1 MGVSRMTRRTALRR
15 STQLLAVMAGS
26 AGLAVAASAALAT
39 PQHHF
44 RVRPL
49 RTAFAVLR
57 EAHGAAAADSAPQE
71 PIGGASSTVLAGSFA
86 TGDSVYVATM
96 SDGDICIVDQ
106 EPAAAAGAAPS
117 NTSGLMAVGCSH
129 PGPAEQTGIGL
140 VAPAAEGSSARIT
153 LLVPNGVQTVAFA
166 KSDGTTVVESVV
178 NNVAQYAA
186 PNLVSASY
194 VTPGGQAVTDSAAP
208 SAALTPSPG
217 PAPSARA

>member
-1 MGVSRMTRRTALRR
+1 MTRRTALRR
-15 STQLLAVMAGS
+15 AAQLLAVMAGS
-26 AGLAVAASAALAT
+26 AGLAVVASAALAA

-44 RVRPL
+44 RARPL
-49 RTAFAVLR
+49 RRAFAVLG
-57 EAHGAAAADSAPQE
+57 EAHAAAADSAPQE

-96 SDGDICIVDQ
+96 SAGDICIVDQ

-117 NTSGLMAVGCSH
+117 NTHGLMAVGCSH

-153 LLVPNGVQTVAFA
+153 LLVPNGVQTVTFA
-166 KSDGTTVVESVV
+166 KSDGTTVAQSVV

-194 VTPGGQAVTDSAAP
+194 VTPGGQVVTDSAAP
-208 SAALTPSPG
+208 SVAFTPSPG
-217 PAPSARA
+217 PAPSAGA